1 MAGAGCP
8 AARGKASSPFQP
20 GKVRLPPQYLP
31 ALEARAGPHGLPI
44 AVGLH
49 RAADPE
55 TGWIRHSRCLTP
67 SEPVEPTAC
76 VWPADQP
83 PEAD

>member
-1 MAGAGCP
+1 MAGAECP

-49 RAADPE
+49 PDGGIRTSLGRSFPVPDPVRARRADRVRLA
-55 TGWIRHSRCLTP
+55 GR
-67 SEPVEPTAC
+67 PTA
-76 VWPADQP
+76 
-83 PEAD
+83 